1 MAARPGEAR
10 TQSGKETFMPRWLG
24 PVLAAL
30 ALILVPA
37 VLPVAARGSGVVVV
51 FLQGRDGLSGTWRV
65 SRVCLAGCVA
75 PPPALRVVHHV
86 RGDVYMTDQP
96 TPQVLYRLGKQVL
109 VHGVA
114 DSSVL
119 AIQTPGQLMSG
130 SGVGANGST
139 FTVTWRCVAPP
150 SSPTPVAPAAA
161 IPAGGAAAPPAR
173 PGAAM
178 EAC

>member
-1 MAARPGEAR
+1 MSRW
-10 TQSGKETFMPRWLG
+10 PR

-37 VLPVAARGSGVVVV
+37 VLPVAARGPGVVAAL
-51 FLQGRDGLSGTWRV
+51 LQPGDGLSGTWRV

-75 PPPALRVVHHV
+75 PPPALRVVHHL
-86 RGDVYMTDQP
+86 RGDVYLTDQP
-96 TPQVLYRLGKQVL
+96 TPQVLYKLGTQVL

-119 AIQTPGQLMSG
+119 AIQTPGQLMRG
-130 SGVGANGST
+130 SGVAANGAT

-161 IPAGGAAAPPAR
+161 SPAGGAAAPPAR
-173 PGAAM
+173 PAAAM